1 MPTVRV
7 VQKVRKLHRR
17 PTSVIETLWAE
28 DETALVVH
36 YRGSWHKGSRTS
48 VRIPLKT
55 RWQYMSCHRQMA
67 QSEGHTHAVLILLP
81 PSEKKSETSKP
92 TVAMQVYSGVL
103 YQALD
108 WASLSPAAKK
118 RGEAA
123 VAIISAKYGV
133 VRPSDRIESYKEKIN
148 NKAMAPLVAS
158 KLEPLKP
165 TLIIDCRSSTYKT
178 VWKSPADITVEV
190 RVSTVVDGVRT
201 VVTHMSKKTRGEIT
215 RWLLQS
221 RSMPKSPEDLYAI
234 VSEKYP
240 CALTPSDGNDP
251 WVLEVIA
258 V

>member
-1 MPTVRV
+1 M
-7 VQKVRKLHRR
+7 
-17 PTSVIETLWAE
+17 
-28 DETALVVH
+28 
-36 YRGSWHKGSRTS
+36 
-48 VRIPLKT
+48 
-55 RWQYMSCHRQMA
+55 
-67 QSEGHTHAVLILLP
+67 LILLP
-81 PSEKKSETSKP
+81 PSEKKAQTDKP
-92 TVAMQVYSGVL
+92 TQAMSVYAGVL

-118 RGEAA
+118 RGELS

-133 VRPSDRIESYKEKIN
+133 VRPSQRIESYKEKID
-148 NKAMAPLVAS
+148 NKAMSAQVAAILDPI
-158 KLEPLKP
+158 K
-165 TLIIDCRSSTYKT
+165 TGLIIDCRSSTYKT
-178 VWKSPADITVEV
+178 VWRSPVEITVEV

-221 RSMPKSPEDLYAI
+221 RSIPKTPEDLYAI

-240 CALTPSDGNDP
+240 CALTPSDGVEP